1 MKLSEISDTVKMGTV
16 VVTIIV
22 GATTTTWAVKA
33 NTEAV
38 RELTVTLKEHG
49 QRITALETRNI
60 AADAYAQAI
69 KDIHAGEHDN

>member
-1 MKLSEISDTVKMGTV
+1 MKISEVSDTVKVATV
-16 VVTIIV
+16 VVTIII

-60 AADAYAQAI
+60 ADDAYARAV
-69 KDIHAGEHDN
+69 KDMREQEHN